1 MAGKKLR
8 KAQDELSL
16 QAHGVPADQHCIAR
30 SVECVS
36 VPEMAFFGGLG
47 ETRHRRFVA
56 AGYDVCCPRARGGS
70 TARYRSEPKSGVGIR
85 EDCVRNRRK
94 TEAGSGGEVDG
105 GRYPEFGNLMGPA
118 SNIPLESLR
127 QSGR

>member
-36 VPEMAFFGGLG
+36 VPEMAFFGGME
-47 ETRHRRFVA
+47 ETADKRR
-56 AGYDVCCPRARGGS
+56 
-70 TARYRSEPKSGVGIR
+70 PKLPDI
-85 EDCVRNRRK
+85 
-94 TEAGSGGEVDG
+94 
-105 GRYPEFGNLMGPA
+105 
-118 SNIPLESLR
+118 ESLR
-127 QSGR
+127 KDLVPLVWTLQMAMRDELTLTMLSNWGRRRWVALRRRTAAKQPADAKSPQI